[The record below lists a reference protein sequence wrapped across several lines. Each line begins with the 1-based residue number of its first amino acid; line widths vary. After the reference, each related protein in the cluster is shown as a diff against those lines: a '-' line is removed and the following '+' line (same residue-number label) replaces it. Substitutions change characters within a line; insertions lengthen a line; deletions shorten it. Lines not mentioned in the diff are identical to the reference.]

1 MLKEKRNIYDY
12 RKGEKDNMGNL
23 LRFTKKKAEYII
35 KEHKKFF
42 GDNYKKVKT
51 GKNEYKLIKK
61 KKRRKR

>member
-1 MLKEKRNIYDY
+1 
-12 RKGEKDNMGNL
+12 MGNL

>member
-1 MLKEKRNIYDY
+1 MKHFY
-12 RKGEKDNMGNL
+12 
-23 LRFTKKKAEYII
+23 

>member
-1 MLKEKRNIYDY
+1 
-12 RKGEKDNMGNL
+12 MGNI
-23 LRFTKKKAEYII
+23 LRFTKKKAEHII

-61 KKRRKR
+61 KARKK